1 MGLEQAEDRAARPK
15 LNRRQG
21 LERSGST
28 GGAAIMSTTMR
39 EDTSTT
45 SHFPAPAWATSSDED
60 GDDIITWSR
69 EVEFAAIEVD
79 GWAGL
84 TVGAQVLDTIVVND
98 VVDAVID
105 RGTPE
110 IEITR
115 DRPDGE
121 ADGLEVSLRFEA
133 AGAGQVATALLELCD
148 AAEHAKAT
156 L

>member
-1 MGLEQAEDRAARPK
+1 
-15 LNRRQG
+15 
-21 LERSGST
+21 
-28 GGAAIMSTTMR
+28 MSATMR

-60 GDDIITWSR
+60 GDDIVTWSH

-133 AGAGQVATALLELCD
+133 AGARRVATALLELRD
-148 AAEHAKAT
+148 AAEHAQAIMSIT
-156 L
+156 TCPDWCTSPHMADWDDES

>member
-1 MGLEQAEDRAARPK
+1 
-15 LNRRQG
+15 
-21 LERSGST
+21 
-28 GGAAIMSTTMR
+28 MSATMR
-39 EDTSTT
+39 EGTSTT

-69 EVEFAAIEVD
+69 KVEFGAIEVD

-84 TVGAQVLDTIVVND
+84 TVGEQVLDTIVVN
-98 VVDAVID
+98 AVID

-110 IEITR
+110 IEITA

-121 ADGLEVSLRFEA
+121 ADGLEVSLRFES
-133 AGAGQVATALLELCD
+133 AGARRVATALLELRD
-148 AAEHAKAT
+148 AAEHAQAT